1 MASYKTSEEAVLA
14 LSKELTA
21 KQARL
26 KQLEQTTDAALK
38 KQAETVRNEIKV
50 LERKISIEAMSMEG
64 LFGKA
69 KVAGIGLL
77 VGVPRGVTSLIDLA
91 AQGASAL
98 DKLLPD
104 LPGKLKPR
112 EDFLLTPRVAPGVT
126 SSSRESAPAFGL
138 GEGAGMSAIGGPT
151 QAAVGGVT
159 RAADETF
166 FEGTPVTQ
174 LTAAAYMIS
183 RAVASGVKN
192 WQENRGVR
200 KMLEQLGP
208 DGDNKLRNFMIRGQD
223 STDPLIAGVVNRLR
237 QNPSYADLFNVL
249 EKQATKE
256 ATKGA
261 RVAVKPG
268 YPVEATGQGIY
279 QAVEGRL
286 AQLKENIKVLPS
298 GKFEAAK
305 KMGGNNDILFTDNT
319 VKQIDSLIDSFSKGR
334 TDDSAAAL
342 NFLNRFRTD
351 LAGKKIS
358 VEQMQASLSEFGAQA
373 KKGESL
379 ISDLSLGSQEKIATS
394 IFSGLKDD
402 LVATG
407 QQSTVPRIREIS
419 RLLDEARKDV
429 KKGYDAYN
437 NFVAQGL
444 PAKLKDKPINAI
456 DTEELLQTVKGLSNN
471 QRDRMA
477 AVLQNTAPED
487 LKRVRQVMY
496 DDFVQSARTVLPD
509 GSTGVDLKLLSNK
522 FNTLPEN
529 ERKAMAFAVG
539 TSFDDFSGR
548 MKDAENFFKYQQK
561 FGGEAATG
569 GFTASEIQ
577 EMSSAGYLAGGYG
590 VGKTTGLVGRMY
602 NSIKG
607 GLSDENMLN
616 LLMSPET
623 KGLLRDAVTNPNS
636 AKTVEKIS
644 RVLGGTEV
652 VRPALMGASYIQR
665 TEPEMQ
671 APQPTPIEPWDIGPA
686 TGGGSITVQGA
697 PAEFNNAPAQP
708 MPTET
713 KEPWDIGPATKLSP
727 AEIETQIRSEADKQG
742 LSQYADLFVR
752 QAKQESS
759 YNPYAV
765 SKAGAQGVFQLM
777 PGTAKELGVTDPFD
791 VGQNISGGIRYMGQ
805 QLKRFN
811 DPALALAAYNA
822 GPSRVASAGG
832 IPNIPETQDYVKK
845 ILGI

>member
-1 MASYKTSEEAVLA
+1 MARYKTSEEAVLE

-21 KQARL
+21 KQTRL
-26 KQLEQTTDAALK
+26 KQLEQTTDATLK
-38 KQAETVRNEIKV
+38 KQADTVRDEIKV
-50 LERKISIEAMSMEG
+50 LERKISIEAMSMDG

-69 KVAGIGLL
+69 KVAGLGLL

-91 AQGASAL
+91 AQGATAL

-104 LPGKLKPR
+104 LPGKLTPR
-112 EDFLLTPRVAPGVT
+112 TDYLLTPKVFPGVQ
-126 SSSRESAPAFGL
+126 SSSAESAPSFGL
-138 GEGAGMSAIGGPT
+138 GEGAGMSAIGGPR
-151 QAAVGGVT
+151 QMLLGGTT
-159 RAADETF
+159 RAADEAL
-166 FEGTPVTQ
+166 FEGTPVIQ
-174 LTAAAYMIS
+174 LTTAAYMVS
-183 RAVASGVKN
+183 KAVASGVKN
-192 WQENRGVR
+192 WQENRGVK

-208 DGDNKLRNFMIRGQD
+208 DGENKLRNFMIRGQD

-249 EKQATKE
+249 EKQATE
-256 ATKGA
+256 AATKGA

-268 YPVEATGQGIY
+268 YPVEQTGQGIY

-319 VKQIDSLIDSFSKGR
+319 VKQIDNLIDSFSKGK

-342 NFLNRFRTD
+342 NFLNRFRAD

-429 KKGYDAYN
+429 KNGYDAYS

-509 GSTGVDLKLLSNK
+509 GTTGVDLKLLSTK

-529 ERKAMAFAVG
+529 ERKAVAFAVG
-539 TSFDDFSGR
+539 TNVDDFAGR

-561 FGGEAATG
+561 FGGEATAG
-569 GFTASEIQ
+569 GFTASELA

-590 VGKTTGLVGRMY
+590 AGKTTGLVGRIY

-607 GLSDENMLN
+607 GLTDENTLN

-623 KGLLRDAVTNPNS
+623 KGILREAVTSPNS
-636 AKTVEKIS
+636 AKTVERIS
-644 RVLGGTEV
+644 RVLGGAEV
-652 VRPALMGASYIQR
+652 ARPAMLGASYVQR
-665 TEPEMQ
+665 DMTSMQ
-671 APQPTPIEPWDIGPA
+671 APEPTPIESWDIGPA
-686 TGGGSITVQGA
+686 TGGASVTVQGA

-708 MPTET
+708 SPAPVVE
-713 KEPWDIGPATKLSP
+713 EWDIGPA
-727 AEIETQIRSEADKQG
+727 R
-742 LSQYADLFVR
+742 
-752 QAKQESS
+752 
-759 YNPYAV
+759 
-765 SKAGAQGVFQLM
+765 
-777 PGTAKELGVTDPFD
+777 
-791 VGQNISGGIRYMGQ
+791 
-805 QLKRFN
+805 
-811 DPALALAAYNA
+811 
-822 GPSRVASAGG
+822 
-832 IPNIPETQDYVKK
+832 
-845 ILGI
+845 

>member
-1 MASYKTSEEAVLA
+1 MARYKTSEEAVLA

-38 KQAETVRNEIKV
+38 KQAETVRDEIKV
-50 LERKISIEAMSMEG
+50 LERKISIEAMSMDG

-69 KVAGIGLL
+69 KVAGLGLL
-77 VGVPRGVTSLIDLA
+77 VGVPRGLSSLVDLA

-98 DKLLPD
+98 DKVLPD
-104 LPGKLKPR
+104 LPGKL
-112 EDFLLTPRVAPGVT
+112 TPRTDYLITPKVFPGVEA
-126 SSSRESAPAFGL
+126 SSAESAPAFGL
-138 GEGAGMSAIGGPT
+138 GEGAGMSAIGGPR
-151 QAAVGGVT
+151 QMLLGGTT
-159 RAADETF
+159 RAADEQL
-166 FEGTPVTQ
+166 FEGTPVIQ
-174 LTAAAYMIS
+174 LTTAAYMVS

-192 WQENRGVR
+192 WQENRGVK
-200 KMLEQLGP
+200 KMLDQLGP
-208 DGDNKLRNFMIRGQD
+208 DGENKLRNFMIRGQD
-223 STDPLIAGVVNRLR
+223 STDPVIAGVVNRLR
-237 QNPSYADLFNVL
+237 QNPSYAELFNVL

-268 YPVEATGQGIY
+268 YPVEETGKGIY

-319 VKQIDSLIDSFSKGR
+319 VKQIDDLIDTFSKGK
-334 TDDSAAAL
+334 TNDADAAIK
-342 NFLNRFRTD
+342 FLNRFRTD

-379 ISDLSLGSQEKIATS
+379 ITDLSLGSQERIATS

-429 KKGYDAYN
+429 KNGYDAYN

-456 DTEELLQTVKGLSNN
+456 DTDELLQTVKGLSNN

-509 GSTGVDLKLLSNK
+509 GSTGVDLKLLSTK
-522 FNTLPEN
+522 FNTLPAN
-529 ERKAMAFAVG
+529 ERKAVAFAVN
-539 TSFDDFSGR
+539 TSIDDFSSR

-561 FGGEAATG
+561 FGGEAASG
-569 GFTASEIQ
+569 GFTASELA

-590 VGKTTGLVGRMY
+590 AGKTTGLVGRIY

-607 GLSDENMLN
+607 GLTDENTLN

-623 KGLLRDAVTNPNS
+623 KGILREAVLSPNS

-644 RVLGGTEV
+644 RVLGGAEIA
-652 VRPALMGASYIQR
+652 RPAMLGASYVQR
-665 TEPEMQ
+665 DMPSMQ
-671 APQPTPIEPWDIGPA
+671 APEPTPIESWDIGPA
-686 TGGGSITVQGA
+686 TGGASVTVQGA

-708 MPTET
+708 TPAPVLE
-713 KEPWDIGPATKLSP
+713 EWDIGPA
-727 AEIETQIRSEADKQG
+727 R
-742 LSQYADLFVR
+742 
-752 QAKQESS
+752 
-759 YNPYAV
+759 
-765 SKAGAQGVFQLM
+765 
-777 PGTAKELGVTDPFD
+777 
-791 VGQNISGGIRYMGQ
+791 
-805 QLKRFN
+805 
-811 DPALALAAYNA
+811 
-822 GPSRVASAGG
+822 
-832 IPNIPETQDYVKK
+832 
-845 ILGI
+845 

>member
-1 MASYKTSEEAVLA
+1 MARYKTSEEAVLA

-26 KQLEQTTDAALK
+26 AQLEQTTDAALK

-50 LERKISIEAMSMEG
+50 LERKISIEAMSMDG

-69 KVAGIGLL
+69 KVAGIGFL
-77 VGVPRGVTSLIDLA
+77 VGVPKGVTSLIDLA
-91 AQGASAL
+91 AQGGAAL

-104 LPGKLKPR
+104 LPGKLTPR
-112 EDFLLTPRVAPGVT
+112 PDYLLTPKILPGVEA
-126 SSSRESAPAFGL
+126 SSSESAPAFGL
-138 GEGAGMSAIGGPT
+138 GEGAGMSAIGGPK
-151 QAAVGGVT
+151 QMLLGGTT
-159 RAADETF
+159 RAADETL
-166 FEGTPVTQ
+166 FEGTPVIQ
-174 LTAAAYMIS
+174 LTTAAYMVS
-183 RAVASGVKN
+183 KAVASGVKN

-200 KMLEQLGP
+200 KMLDQLGP
-208 DGDNKLRNFMIRGQD
+208 DGENKLRKFMIRGQD

-261 RVAVKPG
+261 RAAVKPG
-268 YPVEATGQGIY
+268 YPVEETGKGIY

-319 VKQIDSLIDSFSKGR
+319 VKQIDSLIDSFSKGK

-342 NFLNRFRTD
+342 KFLNRFKTD

-373 KKGESL
+373 KKGEAL
-379 ISDLSLGSQEKIATS
+379 ITDLSLGSQEKIATS
-394 IFSGLKDD
+394 IFGGLKDD

-429 KKGYDAYN
+429 KNGYDAYN
-437 NFVAQGL
+437 NFIAQGL
-444 PAKLKDKPINAI
+444 PAKLKNTQINAI
-456 DTEELLQTVKGLSNN
+456 DTDELLQTVKSLSNN

-529 ERKAMAFAVG
+529 ERKAVAFAVD
-539 TSFDDFSGR
+539 TSIDDFSNR

-561 FGGEAATG
+561 FGGEAASG
-569 GFTASEIQ
+569 GFTASELA

-590 VGKTTGLVGRMY
+590 AGKTTGLVGRIY

-607 GLSDENMLN
+607 GLTDENTLN
-616 LLMSPET
+616 FLMSPET
-623 KGLLRDAVTNPNS
+623 KGILREAVTSPNS
-636 AKTVEKIS
+636 AKTVERIS
-644 RVLGGTEV
+644 RVLGGAEV
-652 VRPALMGASYIQR
+652 ARPAMLGASYVQR
-665 TEPEMQ
+665 DMESMQ
-671 APQPTPIEPWDIGPA
+671 APEPTPVESWDIGPA
-686 TGGGSITVQGA
+686 TGGASVTVQGA
-697 PAEFNNAPAQP
+697 PAEFNNAPPQP
-708 MPTET
+708 IPAPVLE
-713 KEPWDIGPATKLSP
+713 EWDIGPA
-727 AEIETQIRSEADKQG
+727 R
-742 LSQYADLFVR
+742 
-752 QAKQESS
+752 
-759 YNPYAV
+759 
-765 SKAGAQGVFQLM
+765 
-777 PGTAKELGVTDPFD
+777 
-791 VGQNISGGIRYMGQ
+791 
-805 QLKRFN
+805 
-811 DPALALAAYNA
+811 
-822 GPSRVASAGG
+822 
-832 IPNIPETQDYVKK
+832 
-845 ILGI
+845 

>member
-1 MASYKTSEEAVLA
+1 MARYKTSEEAVLA

-38 KQAETVRNEIKV
+38 KQADTVRDEIKV
-50 LERKISIEAMSMEG
+50 LERKISIEAMSMDG

-69 KVAGIGLL
+69 KVAGLGLL
-77 VGVPRGVTSLIDLA
+77 VGVPRGLTSLVDLA

-98 DKLLPD
+98 DKVLPD
-104 LPGKLKPR
+104 LPGKLTPR
-112 EDFLLTPRVAPGVT
+112 TDYLLTPKVFPGVQ
-126 SSSRESAPAFGL
+126 SSSAESAPAFGL
-138 GEGAGMSAIGGPT
+138 GEGAGMSAIGGPR
-151 QAAVGGVT
+151 QMLLGGTT
-159 RAADETF
+159 RAADEAL
-166 FEGTPVTQ
+166 FEGTPVIQ
-174 LTAAAYMIS
+174 LTTAAYMIS

-192 WQENRGVR
+192 WQENRGVK

-208 DGDNKLRNFMIRGQD
+208 DGENKLRNFMIRGQD

-237 QNPSYADLFNVL
+237 QNPSYSELFNVL

-261 RVAVKPG
+261 RVSVKPG
-268 YPVEATGQGIY
+268 YPVEKTGQGIY

-319 VKQIDSLIDSFSKGR
+319 VKQIDDLIDTFSKGK
-334 TDDSAAAL
+334 TNDADAAIK
-342 NFLNRFRTD
+342 FLNRFRTD

-379 ISDLSLGSQEKIATS
+379 ITDLSLGSQEKIATS

-429 KKGYDAYN
+429 KNGYDAYN

-456 DTEELLQTVKGLSNN
+456 DTDELLQTVKGLSNN

-509 GSTGVDLKLLSNK
+509 GTTGVDLKLLSTK

-539 TSFDDFSGR
+539 TNVDDFAGR

-561 FGGEAATG
+561 FGGEATAG
-569 GFTASEIQ
+569 GFTASELA

-590 VGKTTGLVGRMY
+590 VGKTTGLVGRIY

-607 GLSDENMLN
+607 GLSDENTLN

-623 KGLLRDAVTNPNS
+623 KGILREAVLSPNS

-644 RVLGGTEV
+644 RVLGGAEV
-652 VRPALMGASYIQR
+652 ARPAMLGASYVQR
-665 TEPEMQ
+665 DMENMQ
-671 APQPTPIEPWDIGPA
+671 APEPTPVESWDIGPA
-686 TGGGSITVQGA
+686 TGGASVTVQGA
-697 PAEFNNAPAQP
+697 PAESNNAPAQP
-708 MPTET
+708 SPAPVVE
-713 KEPWDIGPATKLSP
+713 EWDIGPA
-727 AEIETQIRSEADKQG
+727 R
-742 LSQYADLFVR
+742 
-752 QAKQESS
+752 
-759 YNPYAV
+759 
-765 SKAGAQGVFQLM
+765 
-777 PGTAKELGVTDPFD
+777 
-791 VGQNISGGIRYMGQ
+791 
-805 QLKRFN
+805 
-811 DPALALAAYNA
+811 
-822 GPSRVASAGG
+822 
-832 IPNIPETQDYVKK
+832 
-845 ILGI
+845 

>member
-1 MASYKTSEEAVLA
+1 MARYKTSEEAVLA

-21 KQARL
+21 KQTRL
-26 KQLEQTTDAALK
+26 AQLEQTTDAVLK
-38 KQAETVRNEIKV
+38 KQADTVRDEIKV

-69 KVAGIGLL
+69 KVAGLGLL

-91 AQGASAL
+91 AQGAAAL
-98 DKLLPD
+98 DKVLPD
-104 LPGKLKPR
+104 LPGKLTPR
-112 EDFLLTPRVAPGVT
+112 PDYLLTPKVFPGVEA
-126 SSSRESAPAFGL
+126 SSSESAPAFGL
-138 GEGAGMSAIGGPT
+138 GEGAGMSAIGGPR
-151 QAAVGGVT
+151 QMLLGGTT
-159 RAADETF
+159 RAADEAL
-166 FEGTPVTQ
+166 FEGTPVIQ
-174 LTAAAYMIS
+174 LTTAAYMVS
-183 RAVASGVKN
+183 KAVASGVKN
-192 WQENRGVR
+192 WQENRGVK

-208 DGDNKLRNFMIRGQD
+208 DGENKLRNFMIRGQD

-237 QNPSYADLFNVL
+237 QNPSYAELFNVL

-268 YPVEATGQGIY
+268 YPVEKTGQGIY

-305 KMGGNNDILFTDNT
+305 KMGGNNNILLTENTFT
-319 VKQIDSLIDSFSKGR
+319 KIDDLIEEYSRLG
-334 TDDSAAAL
+334 TDDAASAVKFLERFKNKLTTTVSEGSAAAASPVTTQMVQTQSGL
-342 NFLNRFRTD
+342 ITGPATAATTA
-351 LAGKKIS
+351 AGTPSSTTKIS
-358 VEQMQASLSEFGAQA
+358 VEKMQGLLSEFGAQA

-379 ISDLSLGSQEKIATS
+379 ITDLSLGTQEKIATS

-407 QQSTVPRIREIS
+407 QQSNVPRIREIS

-429 KKGYDAYN
+429 KKGYDAYSE
-437 NFVAQGL
+437 FIAKGL

-456 DTEELLQTVKGLSNN
+456 DTEELLQTVKGLSND
-471 QRDRMA
+471 QRDLMGSI
-477 AVLQNTAPED
+477 LQNTAPED

-496 DDFVQSARTVLPD
+496 DDFVQSSRTVLPD
-509 GSTGVDLKLLSNK
+509 GSTGVDLKLLANK
-522 FNTLPEN
+522 FNTLPEK

-561 FGGEAATG
+561 FGGEAAGG
-569 GFTASEIQ
+569 GFTASELA

-590 VGKTTGLVGRMY
+590 VGKTTGLLGRVY

-607 GLSDENMLN
+607 GLSDENTLN

-623 KGLLRDAVTNPNS
+623 KGILREAVTSPNS

-644 RVLGGTEV
+644 RVLGGAEV
-652 VRPALMGASYIQR
+652 ARPAMLGASYVQR
-665 TEPEMQ
+665 DMPSMQ
-671 APQPTPIEPWDIGPA
+671 APEPTPVESWDIGPA
-686 TGGGSITVQGA
+686 TGNASVTVQGA

-708 MPTET
+708 TPAPVLE
-713 KEPWDIGPATKLSP
+713 EWDIGPA
-727 AEIETQIRSEADKQG
+727 R
-742 LSQYADLFVR
+742 
-752 QAKQESS
+752 
-759 YNPYAV
+759 
-765 SKAGAQGVFQLM
+765 
-777 PGTAKELGVTDPFD
+777 
-791 VGQNISGGIRYMGQ
+791 
-805 QLKRFN
+805 
-811 DPALALAAYNA
+811 
-822 GPSRVASAGG
+822 
-832 IPNIPETQDYVKK
+832 
-845 ILGI
+845 